1 MFLKPSGRPFPNS
14 TSYKTV
20 LTCYLIKLYTSFC
33 LISWVSGSRS
43 DHWNEPTVPFFWH
56 ADASYKCRTTRGY
69 DFCPNGNGMNMP
81 SCDYRHQ
88 IFGPKISG
96 PFTIPRVCSPKRLRP
111 ITSQKHMSLSFEFL
125 ENIFLEQIQTKFLK
139 DLYNSCTTL
148 QLTQGVLKKLI
159 KHPRFNIF
167 ISMIDQ

>member
-1 MFLKPSGRPFPNS
+1 MLPNKILHVVLFNFVSIWVAVRSLKWAHCPIFLACRCILQMSNYTRVWF
-14 TSYKTV
+14 
-20 LTCYLIKLYTSFC
+20 LTQRQRLEYAVMWLP
-33 LISWVSGSRS
+33 
-43 DHWNEPTVPFFWH
+43 PT
-56 ADASYKCRTTRGY
+56 
-69 DFCPNGNGMNMP
+69 NGT
-81 SCDYRHQ
+81 

-167 ISMIDQ
+167 IFMIDQ

>member
-1 MFLKPSGRPFPNS
+1 
-14 TSYKTV
+14 
-20 LTCYLIKLYTSFC
+20 
-33 LISWVSGSRS
+33 
-43 DHWNEPTVPFFWH
+43 
-56 ADASYKCRTTRGY
+56 
-69 DFCPNGNGMNMP
+69 
-81 SCDYRHQ
+81 
-88 IFGPKISG
+88 
-96 PFTIPRVCSPKRLRP
+96 
-111 ITSQKHMSLSFEFL
+111 MSLSFEFL